1 MQAIVKIFAFIGFV
15 TILIYL
21 SFRLWDYFKN
31 QSEKADKAKIRPPL
45 DYMNDVG
52 IKCPDYWVNTGVT
65 DDGAYICKNVNG
77 IEVSKS
83 ASDGCS
89 AVNCNI
95 SGDDSTVYFDG
106 VASGKTWEHGDPN
119 GLKTL
124 SDSDRNTFV
133 KTNVKGTASR
143 CDWIKCCG
151 AYNDPA
157 TNTSNSAVWLGVSDV
172 CNSANASEA
181 L

>member
-1 MQAIVKIFAFIGFV
+1 MMSKI
-15 TILIYL
+15 
-21 SFRLWDYFKN
+21 S
-31 QSEKADKAKIRPPL
+31 PPD
-45 DYMNDVG
+45 DYMQQTG